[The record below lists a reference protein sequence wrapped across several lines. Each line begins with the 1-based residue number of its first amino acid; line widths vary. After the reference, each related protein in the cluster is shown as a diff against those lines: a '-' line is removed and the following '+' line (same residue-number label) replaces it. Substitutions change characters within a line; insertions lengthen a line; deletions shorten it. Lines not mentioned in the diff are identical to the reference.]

1 MTSTTTTPHST
12 QTQSSSQEDFLK
24 NAKKDLQQAGLE
36 ANRLDATQIVIGE
49 GILSSLRE
57 PKVLGGVVVAV
68 LGVTLGFSL
77 WTSHRENQLK
87 AGNDALFLAQK
98 DLDDTYIKAARTA
111 LGLSAEAAKPAA
123 PRDAG
128 KKMTEEE
135 KAAEKA
141 KREAEQ
147 AEATK
152 VNAELEKVRTAT
164 VDVDAAYGAQVKKLR
179 EVVAQHGGIRP
190 GFEARM
196 ALGGI
201 YFDHGAPAKAV
212 TEYEA
217 AANTAPTSLD
227 KGLAWNLVGVARESS
242 GQHKEALDAFEKAVS
257 SGESV
262 VQADALFGVA
272 RSALKLD
279 NSKRAREALEQVK
292 KQFADSAEASR
303 ADGLLADLPVAPAAA
318 EAAKK

>member
-1 MTSTTTTPHST
+1 M
-12 QTQSSSQEDFLK
+12 K
-24 NAKKDLQQAGLE
+24 NAKKDLQQAGLD

-77 WTSHRENQLK
+77 WTSHRESSLK
-87 AGNDALFLAQK
+87 VGNDALFLAQK

-111 LGLSAEAAKPAA
+111 LGLPAEAAKPAA
-123 PRDAG
+123 PRDSG
-128 KKMTEEE
+128 KKMTDEE
-135 KAAEKA
+135 KAAETA
-141 KREAEQ
+141 KRQAEQ

-152 VNAELEKVRTAT
+152 VNAELEKVRTAS
-164 VDVDAAYGAQVKKLR
+164 VDVDATYGTQVKKLR
-179 EVVAQHGGIRP
+179 EVIAEHGSIRP

-196 ALGGI
+196 VLGGL

-217 AANTAPTSLD
+217 AAQSAPTQLD
-227 KGLAWNLVGVARESS
+227 KGLAWNLVGTARESV
-242 GQHKEALDAFEKAVS
+242 GQFKEALEAFEKAVS

-272 RSALKLD
+272 RSALKLE
-279 NSKRAREALEQVK
+279 NSKRSREALEQVK
-292 KQFADSAEASR
+292 KQFADSPEAAR
-303 ADGLLADLPVAPAAA
+303 ADALLADLPAAPAA
-318 EAAKK
+318 EAPKK